1 MITEIPEFELGTYQ
15 KPCELYTD
23 IKIGSVLC
31 VGHSK
36 IKLESCKYCVS
47 YKEENSYYLEI
58 LKENTPIVSEV
69 VCSRPRKKQLTLF

>member
-1 MITEIPEFELGTYQ
+1 MTIEIPIFKTGTYD
-15 KPCELYTD
+15 KPCELFSE

-31 VGHSK
+31 VGHPALATK
-36 IKLESCKYCVS
+36 GCKYCVS

-69 VCSRPRKKQLTLF
+69 LCNRPGAQLLIF